1 MPNGI
6 YRVPPPVNEP
16 VKVYAPGSPER
27 RELTAAVAALS
38 SDVMEIPC
46 VIGGR
51 EVRTGRILEQHVPH
65 AHRRVIARAHQA
77 GPREMQGAIKAAR
90 EAWQTWSRMPWEARA
105 AIFLKAADLLA
116 GPRRMASNAA
126 TMVGQSKTAHQAEI
140 DSAAELIDFWRFN
153 PRFVET
159 IYADQ
164 PISSPG
170 TWNQMEYRALEGFVL
185 AITPFNFTSIG
196 GNLPTAPAML
206 GNTVLWKPA
215 STAIAS
221 SWVIVK
227 VLEEAGLPP
236 GVINFIPGPG
246 SLVGPM
252 AIASPD
258 LAGVHFTGSTGVFH
272 SIWEGVAANIRRYR
286 NYPRLVGETG
296 GKDFVFVHASADP
309 LAVATALVRGAF
321 EYQGQK
327 CSAASRAYIPQSLW
341 PKVRRAMVEQLRE
354 VRVGDPT
361 VYTNFMGAVID
372 KASYQNLT
380 GAIASARRS
389 SACSIVFGGEYDARE
404 GWFIQPTVVQV
415 TDPKHRLMKEELF
428 GPVLSAFVYPDRE
441 LDAALQ
447 LCDAASPYALT
458 GAVFARDRQAVQAIA
473 ASLRHAAGNFYIND
487 KPTGA
492 VVGQQP
498 FGGARASGT
507 NDKAGSLLNM
517 IRWTSPRAIK
527 ETFVP
532 PTHFAYPFLAPDQD

>member
-16 VKVYAPGSPER
+16 VKAYLPGSPER
-27 RELTAAVAALS
+27 RELSAAVAALAS
-38 SDVMEIPC
+38 EPLEIPC

-65 AHRRVIARAHQA
+65 AHRRVVARAHQA
-77 GPREMQGAIKAAR
+77 GPREMAAAIKAAR
-90 EAWQTWSRMPWEARA
+90 EAWQTWSRMPWEARF

-153 PRFVET
+153 PHFAQT

-170 TWNQMEYRALEGFVL
+170 TWNQLEYRALEGFVL

-196 GNLPTAPAML
+196 GNLPTAPAMM
-206 GNTVLWKPA
+206 GDTVIWKPA

-221 SWVIVK
+221 SWVIFK
-227 VLEEAGLPP
+227 ILEEAGLPP
-236 GVINFIPGPG
+236 GVINFVPGPG

-309 LAVATALVRGAF
+309 VAVATALVRGAF

-327 CSAASRAYIPQSLW
+327 CSAASRAYVPQSLW
-341 PKVRRAMVEQLRE
+341 PKVRRALVEQLRE

-380 GAIASARRS
+380 GAIASAKRS
-389 SACSIVFGGEYDARE
+389 AACSIVFGGEYDARE

-415 TDPKHRLMKEELF
+415 SDPKHRLMKEELF
-428 GPVLSAFVYPDRE
+428 GPVLAVFVYPDRE
-441 LDAALQ
+441 LDAALA
-447 LCDAASPYALT
+447 LCDSASPYALT
-458 GAVFARDRQAVQAIA
+458 GAVFARDRQAIQAIA
-473 ASLRHAAGNFYIND
+473 NSLRHTAGNFYIND

-498 FGGARASGT
+498 FGGGRASGT

-517 IRWTSPRAIK
+517 IRWTTPRAIK

-532 PTHFAYPFLAPDQD
+532 PTHFAYPFLAPDND